1 LREAIFA
8 LFGVM
13 LLLGVGVAA
22 IQSEYQDSVRGGGI
36 QENFD
41 RETVTA
47 SYSTPVNVSASNVP
61 NRVYDESVDV
71 YDNTSTLVQ
80 PDGNYS
86 WNEDGFG
93 RLNISSSASAI
104 SDGESIEVTYGYN
117 KPTGA
122 QETAKT
128 AATIPAQA
136 GDALVILF
144 VAFVFFGAFL
154 VVMQNS

>member
-1 LREAIFA
+1 
-8 LFGVM
+8 
-13 LLLGVGVAA
+13 
-22 IQSEYQDSVRGGGI
+22 
-36 QENFD
+36 
-41 RETVTA
+41 VTA
-47 SYSTPVNVSASNVP
+47 DYSTPVNVSASNVSE
-61 NRVYDESVDV
+61 RVYDETVDV
-71 YDNTSTLVQ
+71 YNSAGTLVQ

-93 RLNISSSASAI
+93 RLNISSSSSAI
-104 SDGESIEVTYGYN
+104 SDGESIEVSYGYN

-122 QETAKT
+122 QETART

-154 VVMQNS
+154 VVMKNS